1 MNFTPEEWQ
10 GLNPEQRSLYK
21 DSMLENYSNLAGLCG
36 RGGSAGLKSELYKHL
51 LEVERVCF
59 WTAFHFWDI
68 LREPGLG

>member
-36 RGGSAGLKSELYKHL
+36 RGGSAGL

-59 WTAFHFWDI
+59 WTGFHFWDI